1 MRERRIMD
9 FLIKLFG
16 DIPLSTAIIFIAA
29 ITFIITVG
37 VKSYKLIVNY
47 HDELQEKDRT
57 LIGLQVDVKTVK
69 EKQAEWEDSM
79 ATKEELKVLI
89 EKNLNIEKVLKD
101 ILETQKNIAKKQDV
115 FEKET
120 RTQTMNRLRDRLLQS
135 YRYYTSEE
143 KNPLKAWSEM
153 EKEAFNSLFK
163 DYENLGGNGYMHS
176 SVEPAMAALE
186 VIEMSNYE
194 KITELMKSRKG

>member
-9 FLIKLFG
+9 SLIKLFG
-16 DIPLSTAIIFIAA
+16 DIPLSTTIIFIAA

-57 LIGLQVDVKTVK
+57 LVGLQVDVKTVK

-89 EKNLNIEKVLKD
+89 EKNLSIEKVLKD

>member
-1 MRERRIMD
+1 MD
-9 FLIKLFG
+9 SLIKLFG
-16 DIPLSTAIIFIAA
+16 DISLSTAIIFIAA

-57 LIGLQVDVKTVK
+57 LVGLQVDVKTIK

-89 EKNLNIEKVLKD
+89 EKNLSIEKVLKD

>member
-1 MRERRIMD
+1 MD
-9 FLIKLFG
+9 SLIKLFG
-16 DIPLSTAIIFIAA
+16 DIPLSTTIIFIAA

-57 LIGLQVDVKTVK
+57 LVGLQVDVKTVK

-89 EKNLNIEKVLKD
+89 EKNLSIEKVLKD